1 MLATAILGAVV
12 LATGRVPA
20 PPLPPAVIAPLQA
33 GIAYPVWE
41 RDGYD
46 RPAARRALDEIRAT
60 GAAWVVLTPTCY
72 QRDLRASVI
81 NCATAQTT
89 TDAGLVRE
97 IAAAHRAGL
106 RVMLKP
112 HVDLPSDDLD
122 RASIVPS
129 RPDAWFAAYTRM
141 MSRYADIART
151 AGVDQLAVGTELA
164 GTSGDG
170 ERWRGVIAE
179 LRRRYDGPMT
189 YAANYDEYTGVAFW
203 DALDLVG
210 VDAYWPLADEPT
222 ADAAALVEAWRPIAS
237 ALEAFS
243 RRTGKRI
250 LFTEAGY
257 ASRRGSTTAP
267 FDWLT
272 SPLRDDAEQA
282 AAYEALLSTFEG
294 RPWFAGVHWWMW
306 DDLPGSGEDQTRDYT
321 PRGKPAEA
329 VLRRHWRDAA
339 TTRSRTPRTV
349 RAGGSAA
356 AAAGGG
362 SPPGR

>member
-1 MLATAILGAVV
+1 MTRWIAAAGVLAAAILGVLVV
-12 LATGRVPA
+12 RGQVPA
-20 PPLPPAVIAPLQA
+20 PPLPPAAIGPLQG

-46 RPAARRALDEIRAT
+46 RPAAGRALDEIRAT
-60 GAAWVVLTPTCY
+60 GAGWVVLTPTCY
-72 QRDLRASVI
+72 QRDLRTAVI
-81 NCATAQTT
+81 NCSTAQTA
-89 TDAGLVRE
+89 TDASLVRA

-112 HVDLPSDDLD
+112 HVDLPSDALD
-122 RASIVPS
+122 RASIEPA

-151 AGVDQLAVGTELA
+151 SGVEQLAVGTELA

-170 ERWRGVIAE
+170 VRWRRVIAE
-179 LRRRYDGPMT
+179 LRSRYPGPMT
-189 YAANYDEYTGVAFW
+189 YAANYDEYTRVAFW
-203 DALDLVG
+203 DVLDLVG
-210 VDAYWPLADEPT
+210 VDAYFPLGEDPT
-222 ADAAALVEAWRPIAS
+222 SDVAALEDAWRPIAS
-237 ALEAFS
+237 ALEGFA

-267 FDWLT
+267 FDWTT
-272 SPLRDDAEQA
+272 SPVRDDAEQA
-282 AAYEALLSTFEG
+282 AAYEALLSTFED

-329 VLRRHWRDAA
+329 VLRRHWR
-339 TTRSRTPRTV
+339 
-349 RAGGSAA
+349 AA
-356 AAAGGG
+356 AAVTPKARRR
-362 SPPGR
+362 SR